1 MQIGTFISMTDETLD
16 PAGLARAVEERGF
29 ESLFVPEHTHIPASR
44 ETPYEGG
51 GELPRDYYRVL
62 DPVSTLATAAA
73 VTTTLRLGTAVSLVA
88 QHDPI
93 VLAKQIATL
102 DHLSGG
108 RIEFGAGAGW
118 NREEMRN
125 HGTDPR
131 TRVRLLRERLL
142 AIREIWTREQAEFHG
157 EFVDFDPIFSWPKPV
172 QRPHPPILL
181 GGWGPT
187 TLGRVI
193 DHADGWLAPFGASP
207 ADLAPG
213 LRALRELASDAGR
226 PEPTVTATTF
236 GEDPAELAG
245 FAELGVRRVLLFLPA
260 DEPAQVLRRLDR
272 LAALLPEV
280 AVTAS
285 ATNPA

>member
-1 MQIGTFISMTDETLD
+1 MKIGTFISMTDETLD

-73 VTTTLRLGTAVSLVA
+73 VTTSLRLGTAVSLVA

-93 VLAKQIATL
+93 VLAKQFATL

-187 TLGRVI
+187 TLGRVV

-207 ADLAPG
+207 DDLAPG
-213 LRALRELASDAGR
+213 LRTLRELAAAAGR

-236 GEDPAELAG
+236 GEDPAELAE
-245 FAELGVRRVLLFLPA
+245 FADLGVQRVLFFLPA
-260 DEPAQVLRRLDR
+260 DEPAQVLHRLDR
-272 LAALLPEV
+272 LAALLP
-280 AVTAS
+280 AGAS
-285 ATNPA
+285 APA

>member
-1 MQIGTFISMTDETLD
+1 MQIGTFSSMTDETID
-16 PAGLARAVEERGF
+16 PTGLARAVEERGF

-51 GELPRDYYRVL
+51 GELPREYYRVL
-62 DPVSTLATAAA
+62 DPVSTLAAAAA
-73 VTTTLRLGTAVSLVA
+73 VTTTLRLGTAVSLAA

-93 VLAKQIATL
+93 VLAKQVATL

-181 GGWGPT
+181 GGGGPT
-187 TLGRVI
+187 TLARVV
-193 DHADGWLAPFGASP
+193 DHADGWLAPFGLSP
-207 ADLAPG
+207 GDLAP
-213 LRALRELASDAGR
+213 RMRSLRELAGDAGR

-236 GEDPAELAG
+236 GEDPAELAE
-245 FAELGVRRVLLFLPA
+245 FADLGVHRVLLFLPA
-260 DEPAQVLRRLDR
+260 EESAQVLRRLDR
-272 LAALLPEV
+272 LAKLLPEV
-280 AVTAS
+280 AS
-285 ATNPA
+285 AAV